1 MENIS
6 INIVRMAKNDLV
18 DNTWLYEALTQ
29 GLKQAMTSIRIAIPG
44 VSEVESR
51 IKAIF
56 DNFTRDGCA
65 PQPIL
70 VIPNHVIQMLLP
82 KDSIILT
89 ILYIPQE
96 TGFRIQVEIIKLLVK
111 DNSRQD

>member
-1 MENIS
+1 MEDIS
-6 INIVRMAKNDLV
+6 INIVRMSKNDLV
-18 DNTWLYEALTQ
+18 DNTWLYNALTQ
-29 GLKQAMTSIRIAIPG
+29 GLKQAMTSIRISIPG
-44 VSEVESR
+44 VSEIESR

-70 VIPNHVIQMLLP
+70 VIPNNIIQILLP
-82 KDSIILT
+82 KDKIILT

-96 TGFRIQVEIIKLLVK
+96 TGFKISVEIIKLLVK